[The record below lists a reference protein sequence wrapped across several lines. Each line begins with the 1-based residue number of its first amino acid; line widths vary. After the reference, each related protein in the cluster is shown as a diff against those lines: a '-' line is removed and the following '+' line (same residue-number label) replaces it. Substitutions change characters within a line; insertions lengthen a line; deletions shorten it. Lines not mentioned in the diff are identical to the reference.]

1 VTVTNTGDVAGA
13 DVVQLYG
20 RDVLGSIVRP
30 VAQLLG
36 YVRAE
41 LAPGESRRV
50 TFDVPTTRFAF
61 TDRRMV
67 KIIEPGDV
75 EVWVASHAAASGN
88 GLPSVS
94 TTNGAISN
102 TGLAVAAPVP
112 GTATARA
119 LLAITGEVYE
129 VTTLDP
135 RVVKATVS

>member
-1 VTVTNTGDVAGA
+1 
-13 DVVQLYG
+13 
-20 RDVLGSIVRP
+20 
-30 VAQLLG
+30 LG
-36 YVRAE
+36 YVRVE

-50 TFDVPTTRFAF
+50 TFDVPSARFAF

-67 KIIEPGDV
+67 KIVEPGDV
-75 EVWVASHAAASGN
+75 EVWVASHAAASAN

-102 TGLAVAAPVP
+102 TGLEVAAPVP

-119 LLAITGEVYE
+119 RLAITGEVYE
-129 VTTLDP
+129 VTIVDP